1 MTVKVIRQVIVST
14 VALTAVL
21 TAMTVLVVAHA
32 VHVRDARS
40 SPSPDPSVSA
50 PVVYH
55 KAQLLPD
62 YQTVTI
68 GPGNSTTAG
77 NQP

>member
-21 TAMTVLVVAHA
+21 TAVTVLVVAHA

-40 SPSPDPSVSA
+40 SSSPRPSASV

-55 KAQLLPD
+55 TAHLLPD
-62 YQTVTI
+62 YQVDL
-68 GPGNSTTAG
+68 AG
-77 NQP
+77 